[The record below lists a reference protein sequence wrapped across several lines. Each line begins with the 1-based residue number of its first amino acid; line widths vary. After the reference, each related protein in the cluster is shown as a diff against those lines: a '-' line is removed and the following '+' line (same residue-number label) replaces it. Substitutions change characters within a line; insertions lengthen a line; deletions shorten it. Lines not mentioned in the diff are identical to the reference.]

1 MNNWWEKK
9 DKWFDCYLV
18 LGVNEDATYE
28 EIKHAFHE
36 LIKKYHPDVASGNRE
51 MFDQI
56 QLAYDTLSDKET
68 RKRYTDF
75 SKIHKERIKKE
86 QEQEKELSFEEIV
99 QIYKEKEAE
108 IKISIAGMIY
118 QVEKKEEKFTSIY
131 NSFLD
136 ALKENKM
143 SENDFE
149 IRRQKLRSLELSSLN
164 SIKEIEDIINNS
176 LQNMNL
182 DYEKKRLNKIKNSLK
197 DKESILT
204 SSYKEAIAKLTISKI
219 KPKFK
224 VPYVAMIPILITL
237 VSISLMAI
245 LYKGQNPQEDEV
257 VVADIDEEDI
267 SEETLGEVNIDNEYI
282 NEEVTEADNKKEV
295 AKPQLSSYADT
306 YSSDCILFAPL
317 PEDIEFVEY
326 SNVYVKSGR
335 DVYRADDEFGT
346 SYLFDANTGELL
358 MGNYISNGGPYHDD
372 KYDTPYLVVLGADGY
387 DYDVAADLSEKRVL
401 GVESAYSRESEPYY
415 LEGYGYVIE
424 AWSCGEKY
432 LIDAETRFPFIRNFD
447 EYGEKYYDEEL
458 GCDVYCF
465 TKYDGESKY
474 YLEANDLR
482 KVLKIENSWD

>member
-1 MNNWWEKK
+1 MKNWWEKK

-18 LGVNEDATYE
+18 LGVKEDATEE
-28 EIKHAFHE
+28 EIKHAYHE
-36 LIKKYHPDVASGNRE
+36 LVKKYHPDLASGNRE

-75 SKIHKERIKKE
+75 SKIHKEKIKKE

-118 QVEKKEEKFTSIY
+118 QIEKKEEKFTTIY

-136 ALKENKM
+136 ALKESKM

-149 IRRQKLRSLELSSLN
+149 IRRQKLRSLELSSIN
-164 SIKEIEDIINNS
+164 SIKEIEDIIRCS

-182 DYEKKRLNKIKNSLK
+182 DYEKKRLKKIKDSLK
-197 DKESILT
+197 EKESILT

-224 VPYVAMIPILITL
+224 IPYVAMIPIFITL

-245 LYKGQNPQEDEV
+245 LYKGKNPQEDEV
-257 VVADIDEEDI
+257 VVADIGDEEL
-267 SEETLGEVNIDNEYI
+267 SEETNIDNENI
-282 NEEVTEADNKKEV
+282 NEEIIEDDSNKEV
-295 AKPQLSSYADT
+295 TMPHQPSYVDTSS

-326 SNVYVKSGR
+326 SNVYLKSGR

-387 DYDVAADLSEKRVL
+387 DYDVAANLSEKRVL
-401 GVESAYSRESEPYY
+401 GVESTYSRESEPYY

-447 EYGEKYYDEEL
+447 EYGEMYYDEEL
-458 GCDVYCF
+458 GCNVYCF
-465 TKYDGESKY
+465 SKYDGESKY
-474 YLEANDLR
+474 YLEAEDLR
-482 KVLKIENSWD
+482 KVLKIENSWDQN